1 MFRRRHAATVFLVS
15 MGLDGLLTRVMWT
28 TYIVFAVVELQLDP
42 LQLVLLGTVLE
53 ATYLVFEVPTGVL
66 ADTVSRRLSIQIGV
80 IGSGIGFLILGLADS
95 FWMAVLANVT
105 WGLFATFQ
113 SGADVA
119 WLTDEVG
126 EEEARSLYVRGDQVW
141 HVGALIGI
149 AAGVAIAF
157 VSTRLAIVAGSIG
170 FILMGIWLLF
180 SMPEEHF
187 VRREREEGYS
197 VARELST
204 TFRAGVAEVRS
215 HHVLGLILIVAL
227 LYGLATE
234 GWDRLSSLHLVTGA
248 GLDPEG
254 GARTYLTLGVFE
266 AVGLAIG
273 LAMLTYVKHRV
284 RLEGHAHVA
293 RVLAVI
299 DIGMFVSAVAFA
311 LSGQVWLA
319 LLTSWFVEGLR
330 SAREPIFTAWVNQGL
345 HAQTRAT
352 VNSFASQLHAVGE
365 ASAGPLL
372 GSVGNRS
379 VPLALGLSAVIRLP
393 ALLLYR
399 RAVTRG
405 SVGDA
410 TPVQEA
416 LVLDEDENEDDVSE
430 PPEDRDAP

>member
-1 MFRRRHAATVFLVS
+1 MFRRRHAATVFLIS

-53 ATYLVFEVPTGVL
+53 VTYLIFEVPTGVL

-80 IGSGIGFLILGLADS
+80 IGSGLGFLLLGLANS
-95 FWMAVLANVT
+95 FWMAVLSNVV

-126 EEEARSLYVRGDQVW
+126 EEEARKLYVRGDQMW

-157 VSTRLAIVAGSIG
+157 ASTRLSIVVGSLG
-170 FILMGIWLLF
+170 FILTGIWLIF
-180 SMPEEHF
+180 AMPEDHF
-187 VRREREEGYS
+187 ERREREEGYS
-197 VARELST
+197 VVRELST

-215 HHVLGLILIVAL
+215 HHVLGLILVVAL
-227 LYGLATE
+227 LYGMASE

-273 LAMLTYVKHRV
+273 LGMLTYVKHRV

-299 DIGMFVSAVAFA
+299 DVGMFLSAIAFA
-311 LSGQVWLA
+311 LSGQVWFA
-319 LLTSWFVEGLR
+319 LITSWFVEGLR

-345 HAQTRAT
+345 NAQTRAT
-352 VNSFASQLHAVGE
+352 VNSFATQLHAVGE
-365 ASAGPLL
+365 ATAGPVL

-399 RAVTRG
+399 RAISRG

-410 TPVQEA
+410 APVEEA
-416 LVLDEDENEDDVSE
+416 LVLDEDETDVPDS
-430 PPEDRDAP
+430 PEERDAP

>member
-42 LQLVLLGTVLE
+42 LELVLLGTVLE
-53 ATYLVFEVPTGVL
+53 VTYLIFEVPTGVL

-80 IGSGIGFLILGLADS
+80 IGSGLGFLLLGLANS
-95 FWMAVLANVT
+95 FWMAALANVV

-126 EEEARSLYVRGDQVW
+126 EEEARKLYVRGDQMW

-157 VSTRLAIVAGSIG
+157 ASTRLSIVVGGVG
-170 FILMGIWLLF
+170 FILTGIWMIF
-180 SMPEEHF
+180 AMPEDHF

-197 VARELST
+197 VVRELST

-227 LYGLATE
+227 LYGIATE

-254 GARTYLTLGVFE
+254 GAQTYLTLGVFE

-273 LAMLTYVKHRV
+273 LGMLTFVKHRV

-293 RVLAVI
+293 KVLAVI
-299 DIGMFVSAVAFA
+299 DIGMFLSAIAFA
-311 LSGQVWLA
+311 LSGQVWFA
-319 LLTSWFVEGLR
+319 LITSWFVEGLR
-330 SAREPIFTAWVNQGL
+330 SARDPIFTAWVNQGL
-345 HAQTRAT
+345 HAETRAT
-352 VNSFASQLHAVGE
+352 VNSFATQLHAVGE
-365 ASAGPLL
+365 ATAGPVL

-399 RAVTRG
+399 RAISRG

-410 TPVQEA
+410 TPVEEA
-416 LVLDEDENEDDVSE
+416 LVLDEDETDVPDS
-430 PPEDRDAP
+430 PEERDAP